1 MPIVAVKKGL
11 VRAHDA
17 INLGDLLI
25 LSASDV
31 DDTIIRVCLQLS
43 KACFLS
49 IIISKKKAVNP
60 AKVHVTPSTVKMS
73 LKHKI
78 QQTL

>member
-11 VRAHDA
+11 VTAHDA

-49 IIISKKKAVNP
+49 IIISKK
-60 AKVHVTPSTVKMS
+60 
-73 LKHKI
+73 
-78 QQTL
+78 